1 MAKPL
6 MHNGKAFTNADSWRT
21 AKATQSVKPM
31 ASEVGDGKVA
41 PEEGG
46 EESPES
52 VVAAHGPANEVNI
65 THDHAMGMHSVHSM
79 HADGHEHQSEHG
91 SVEEAHEHAKNLAMD
106 DANNERPEGEE
117 EDGWDE

>member
-1 MAKPL
+1 MKAL
-6 MHNGKAFTNADSWRT
+6 EHNGKSYTNADSWRT

-31 ASEVGDGKVA
+31 AKEVGDGQVQH
-41 PEEGG
+41 EGG
-46 EESPES
+46 EESPEA
-52 VVAAHGPANEVNI
+52 VVAAHGPAHQVTIN
-65 THDHAMGMHSVHSM
+65 HDHEMGTHSVHSM